1 MTGSGGSRDDGY
13 SATPARVNPSKP
25 GTGAGGGG
33 GTGGAPDPCD
43 IVETAAL
50 NSLQPNVVRT
60 LNVGDILTVNLNR
73 AGPNPVV
80 EVLTPLGQRAGAL
93 THRGHVRIITCIDQ
107 GRSYVAVV
115 TSIRGGAVEVRIE
128 PA

>member
-13 SATPARVNPSKP
+13 PATPARVTQSKP
-25 GTGAGGGG
+25 GTVGGGGAGGD
-33 GTGGAPDPCD
+33 PDLCD

-50 NSLQPNVVRT
+50 NSLQPGAVGA

-73 AGPNPVV
+73 SGPNSVV
-80 EVLTPLGQRAGAL
+80 EVLGSGGQRVGAL
-93 THRGHVRIITCIDQ
+93 THRGHVRIIGCIDQ
-107 GRSYVAVV
+107 GRAYVAVV
-115 TSIRGGAVEVRIE
+115 LSIRGGAVEVRIE